1 MGSEQDKETLVMGG
15 DSVMRAEHLQMWLA
29 EATREER
36 PGMKKWDKV
45 VDIIQ
50 STIREGRIPM
60 ECAWKTVVLIPKGN
74 GTLYGIRLVEDIWK
88 AMSGVV
94 NFRIG
99 LAVYF
104 YDTLHGFMAGIGTGT
119 ASLEVK
125 LIHKMTAMRDEV
137 LYEAFIDTQKS
148 NADMD
153 QERCMEI
160 LVG

>member
-1 MGSEQDKETLVMGG
+1 M
-15 DSVMRAEHLQMWLA
+15 
-29 EATREER
+29 
-36 PGMKKWDKV
+36 

-50 STIREGRIPM
+50 YTLREGRIYV
-60 ECAWKTVVLIPKGN
+60 ECAWKTVVLIPNGN
-74 GTLYGIRLVEDIWK
+74 GEFCSISIVDVIWK
-88 AMSGVV
+88 AVFGVV

-125 LIHKMTAMRDEV
+125 LIHKMTAMWDEV

-153 QERCMEI
+153 QELCMEI